1 MLLRKRPFRQC
12 AWLDSTSQL
21 CHELSLAM
29 PTHKI
34 SEISPSFARFE
45 QVLAD
50 PWRASQQLSEAGQRV
65 VGLLCPNL
73 PEELPH
79 ALGLAPSR
87 ISVRPTPPT
96 RSPEVLQTY
105 CCTWVLALLD
115 QALKGELAHLWS
127 VVFAGNTCDSFQNLP
142 DIWART
148 VERPGPDQLYSLHL
162 PVRTDSSAAEE
173 LMADELDAWRE
184 WLEQRA
190 GDALDPARLVTS
202 ARLYN
207 AIRAALRR
215 LAALA
220 AQGRLPYAGVQ
231 AAAVATQSMDR
242 GEAADLLQQCLE
254 ELEGA
259 DLPAPDDDRARIMV
273 VGGYLDDP
281 RLLRWLDEHEADVVA
296 DDTCA
301 LWRTFQAAADLDL
314 DDPLRDMARR
324 QIRRSPCPVQHDSA
338 RRRGDDLL
346 RRIRQHRAQ
355 GVLLMPYKGCEP
367 HGFDNVLLIEALDR
381 QKIPHLTLE
390 VDPQLG
396 SWGQLTT
403 RLEAFVE
410 MFSAD
415 LAWD

>member
-1 MLLRKRPFRQC
+1 MRSRK
-12 AWLDSTSQL
+12 T
-21 CHELSLAM
+21 
-29 PTHKI
+29 

-45 QVLAD
+45 QVLAE
-50 PWRASQQLSEAGQRV
+50 PWQASRALAEGGQRV

-87 ISVRPTPPT
+87 ISVRPEPPT
-96 RSPEVLQTY
+96 RSPEVMQTY

-127 VVFAGNTCDSFQNLP
+127 VTFACNTCDSFQNLP
-142 DIWART
+142 DIWARS
-148 VERPGPDQLYSLHL
+148 VERPGPEQLYSLHL
-162 PVRTDSSAAEE
+162 PVRTDSSAAEQ
-173 LMADELDAWRE
+173 LMVDELAAWQS

-190 GDALDPARLVTS
+190 DTRLDPARLVAS

-207 AIRAALRR
+207 TIRAALRR
-215 LAALA
+215 LAELA
-220 AQGRLPYAGVQ
+220 AQGHLPYAAVQ

-242 GEAADLLQQCLE
+242 VEAGDLLQRCLE
-254 ELEGA
+254 ELERA
-259 DLPAPDDDRARIMV
+259 ELPAPDDDRARILV

-301 LWRTFQAAADLDL
+301 LWRTFQRAADLDL
-314 DDPLRDMARR
+314 DDPLGDMARR
-324 QIRRSPCPVQHDSA
+324 QLRRSPCPVQLDSA
-338 RRRGDDLL
+338 RRRSDDLL
-346 RRIRQHRAQ
+346 RRVRQHRAQ
-355 GVLLMPYKGCEP
+355 GVLLLPYKGCEP
-367 HGFDNVLLIEALDR
+367 HCFDNVLLIEALER
-381 QKIPHLTLE
+381 QEIPHLTLE
-390 VDPQLG
+390 LDPQLG

-410 MFSAD
+410 MFSTD